1 MKRKIVIIGGVA
13 GGATA
18 AARLRRLNEEDE
30 IVIFEKGEY
39 ISFANCGLPYYIGGT
54 IQERDNLL
62 LETVGG
68 MAKKF
73 NVDIKNFSEVIK
85 INRDKKTISVKN
97 VQTNTIT
104 EESYD
109 KLIISTGAK
118 PIKPAIDGINKAEN
132 VFTLRNIPDM
142 DKIKAYINEHQVKK
156 ATVIGGGFIGLEM
169 MENLWDLG
177 IQVSLVEMS
186 DQVMAPIDF
195 EMAQSVHAHIDMHNV
210 NLILNDGVKAF
221 ENNGSQVRLNSGKVI
236 PTDMTILSI
245 GVMPENNLA
254 LDAKLE
260 TGVRGAIVVNDQLQT
275 SDPDIFA
282 VGDVI
287 EVTDFVNGSPT
298 VVPLAWPANRQG
310 RLVADHLNGMDVRYK
325 GTMGTS
331 VAKVFELT
339 VASAGNN
346 EKTLKRVG
354 TDYKVV
360 HIHPNSHAGYY
371 PGASPL
377 DIKLLF
383 GLDGKILGVQAVGME
398 GVEKRV
404 DVIATAMKLGATV
417 YDLPDLELAYAP
429 PYSSAKDPANIAGYV
444 ASNILEGT
452 IDTFQWHEVDVL
464 IKKGAF
470 LLDVREDFEWA
481 TGVLGN
487 AYTIPLGDIRDRMS
501 ELPKDETIYVFC
513 QVGHRG
519 YNAARILMQNGF
531 TVKNLDGGFKTYKQ
545 ANTTLTYKEEIP
557 EAAVHVQPAHATAP
571 AQAAANTIQVDACGL
586 QCPGPILKVKE
597 NMDKMVDGQELII
610 EASDFGFLSDIA
622 SWTKNTGNT
631 LISKEIDGKIVRAH
645 ISKGKTAPAVPATPV
660 AGFNPTAMAAQAA
673 QAPVLQETKDGATM
687 VVFSGDLDKALA
699 SFIIANG
706 AAAYGKQVTMFF
718 TFWGLNVIKRPERVN
733 VAKRGMER
741 MFDIMLPNHA
751 GQLPI
756 SKMNM
761 SGVGSKM
768 IQAVMKQKNV
778 DSLPVMI
785 AQAQKMGVKMVACTM
800 SMDIMGIKEEEII
813 AGVDFGGVATYIG
826 DTMDANLNL
835 FI

>member
-1 MKRKIVIIGGVA
+1 MP
-13 GGATA
+13 
-18 AARLRRLNEEDE
+18 
-30 IVIFEKGEY
+30 
-39 ISFANCGLPYYIGGT
+39 SW
-54 IQERDNLL
+54 
-62 LETVGG
+62 
-68 MAKKF
+68 
-73 NVDIKNFSEVIK
+73 
-85 INRDKKTISVKN
+85 KT
-97 VQTNTIT
+97 
-104 EESYD
+104 
-109 KLIISTGAK
+109 
-118 PIKPAIDGINKAEN
+118 
-132 VFTLRNIPDM
+132 
-142 DKIKAYINEHQVKK
+142 
-156 ATVIGGGFIGLEM
+156 GF
-169 MENLWDLG
+169 
-177 IQVSLVEMS
+177 
-186 DQVMAPIDF
+186 
-195 EMAQSVHAHIDMHNV
+195 
-210 NLILNDGVKAF
+210 
-221 ENNGSQVRLNSGKVI
+221 
-236 PTDMTILSI
+236 
-245 GVMPENNLA
+245 
-254 LDAKLE
+254 
-260 TGVRGAIVVNDQLQT
+260 RGAIVVNDQLQT

-339 VASAGNN
+339 VAAAGNN
-346 EKTLKRVG
+346 EKTLKRCG

-444 ASNILEGT
+444 ASNILEGK
-452 IDTFQWHEVDVL
+452 IDTFQWHEVDGL
-464 IKKGAF
+464 IEAGAF
-470 LLDVREDFEWA
+470 FLDVREDFELA

-487 AYTIPLGDIRDRMS
+487 AYTIPLGDIRARMS
-501 ELPKDETIYVFC
+501 ELPKDKTIHVFC

-531 TVKNLDGGFKTYKQ
+531 TVKNLDGGYKTYKQ
-545 ANTTLTYKEEIP
+545 ANTTLNYKEEAP
-557 EAAVHVQPAHATAP
+557 EEAVHVEPTHAKP
-571 AQAAANTIQVDACGL
+571 AQPVGNTIQVDACGL

-610 EASDFGFLSDIA
+610 EASDFGFLADIA
-622 SWTKNTGNT
+622 AWTKNTGNT
-631 LISKEIDGKIVRAH
+631 LLSKEIDGKIVRAH
-645 ISKGKTAPAVPATPV
+645 VAKGKTGAAAPAAP
-660 AGFNPTAMAAQAA
+660 AGFNAAAMAAQAA
-673 QAPVLQETKDGATM
+673 QAPVLQETKEGATM

-718 TFWGLNVIKRPERVN
+718 TFWGLNVIKRPEKVS
-733 VAKRGMER
+733 VAKRGMEK

-761 SGVGSKM
+761 GGMGSKM

-778 DSLPVMI
+778 DPLPVMI

-813 AGVDFGGVATYIG
+813 EGVDFGGVAAYIG

>member
-39 ISFANCGLPYYIGGT
+39 ISFANCGLPYHIGGT

-73 NVDIKNFSEVIK
+73 NIGIKNFSEVVK
-85 INRDKKTISVKN
+85 VNPAKKTITVKH
-97 VQTNTIT
+97 VKTGATT

-109 KLIISTGAK
+109 KLIISTGAR
-118 PIKPAIDGINKAEN
+118 PIKPSITGIEDAQNI
-132 VFTLRNIPDM
+132 FTLRNIPDM
-142 DKIKAYINEHQVKK
+142 DKIKAYITEHQVKR

-169 MENLWDLG
+169 MENLWELG

-195 EMAQSVHAHIDMHNV
+195 EMAQGVHAHIDMHNV
-210 NLILNDGVKAF
+210 QLILSDGVKAF
-221 ENNGSQVRLNSGKVI
+221 EENGSKVRLNSGKVLD
-236 PTDMTILSI
+236 TDMTILSI
-245 GVMPENNLA
+245 GVTPENELA
-254 LDAKLE
+254 VDAGLK
-260 TGVRGAIVVNDQLQT
+260 TGVRGSIVVNDQLQT

-339 VASAGNN
+339 VAAAGNS
-346 EKTLKRVG
+346 EKTLKNCG

-429 PYSSAKDPANIAGYV
+429 PYSSAKDPANIAGYA
-444 ASNILEGT
+444 ASNILEGKV
-452 IDTFQWHEVDVL
+452 DSFQWHEVDGL
-464 IKKGAF
+464 IESGAF
-470 LLDVREDFEWA
+470 FLDVREDFELA
-481 TGVLGN
+481 TGVLGD
-487 AYTIPLGDIRDRMS
+487 AYTIPLGDIRARMS
-501 ELPKDETIYVFC
+501 ELPKDKTIHVFC

-545 ANTTLTYKEEIP
+545 ANTTLNYKEEAP
-557 EAAVHVQPAHATAP
+557 EEAVHVEPTHAKP
-571 AQAAANTIQVDACGL
+571 AQPVGNTIQVDACGL

-610 EASDFGFLSDIA
+610 EASDFGFLADIA
-622 SWTKNTGNT
+622 AWTKNTGNT

-645 ISKGKTAPAVPATPV
+645 VAKGKAGAAAPAAP
-660 AGFNPTAMAAQAA
+660 AGFNAAAMAAQAA

-706 AAAYGKQVTMFF
+706 AAAYGKPVTMFF
-718 TFWGLNVIKRPERVN
+718 TFWGLNVIKRPKKVN

-778 DSLPVMI
+778 DSLPEMI

-813 AGVDFGGVATYIG
+813 EGVDFGGVAAYIG
-826 DTMDANLNL
+826 DTMDSNLNL

>member
-39 ISFANCGLPYYIGGT
+39 ISFANCGLPYHIGGV

-73 NVDIKNFSEVIK
+73 NIGIKNFSEVVK
-85 INRDKKTISVKN
+85 INRGKKTITVKHLI
-97 VQTNTIT
+97 TGATT

-118 PIKPAIDGINKAEN
+118 PIKPAITGIEDAQN

-142 DKIKAYINEHQVKK
+142 DKIKAYIAEHQVKR

-169 MENLWDLG
+169 MENLWELG
-177 IQVSLVEMS
+177 IHVSLVEMS
-186 DQVMAPIDF
+186 NQVMAPIDF

-210 NLILNDGVKAF
+210 NLILSDGVKAF
-221 ENNGSQVRLNSGKVI
+221 EENGMKVRLNSGKVLN
-236 PTDMTILSI
+236 TDMTILSI
-245 GVMPENNLA
+245 GGTPENDLA
-254 LDAKLE
+254 IESNLE
-260 TGVRGAIVVNDQLQT
+260 TGFRGAIVVNDQLQT

-339 VASAGNN
+339 VAAAGNN
-346 EKTLKRVG
+346 EKTLERIG

-452 IDTFQWHEVDVL
+452 IDTFQWHEVDGL
-464 IKKGAF
+464 IAKGAF
-470 LLDVREDFEWA
+470 LLDVREDFELA

-487 AYTIPLGDIRDRMS
+487 AYTIPLGDVRARMS
-501 ELPKDETIYVFC
+501 ELPKDQTIHVFC

-531 TVKNLDGGFKTYKQ
+531 TVKNLDGGYKTYKQ
-545 ANTTLTYKEEIP
+545 ANTTLNYKEEAP
-557 EAAVHVQPAHATAP
+557 EEAVHVEPTHTKPVQP
-571 AQAAANTIQVDACGL
+571 AANTIQVDACGL

-597 NMDKMVDGQELII
+597 NIDKMVDGQELII
-610 EASDFGFLSDIA
+610 EASDFGFLADIA
-622 SWTKNTGNT
+622 AWTKNTGNT

-645 ISKGKTAPAVPATPV
+645 VAKGKAGAAAP
-660 AGFNPTAMAAQAA
+660 AGFNQATLAAQAA

-706 AAAYGKQVTMFF
+706 AAAYGKPVTMFF
-718 TFWGLNVIKRPERVN
+718 TFWGLNVIKRPEKVS
-733 VAKRGMER
+733 VAKRGMEK

-751 GQLPI
+751 GKLPI

-761 SGVGSKM
+761 GGMGSKM

-778 DSLPVMI
+778 DPLPVMI

-813 AGVDFGGVATYIG
+813 EGVDFGGVAAYIG

>member
-39 ISFANCGLPYYIGGT
+39 ISFANCGLPYHIGGV

-73 NVDIKNFSEVIK
+73 NIGIKNFSEVVK
-85 INRDKKTISVKN
+85 INRGKKTITVKH
-97 VQTNTIT
+97 VITGAMT

-118 PIKPAIDGINKAEN
+118 PIKPAIEGIEDAQN

-142 DKIKAYINEHQVKK
+142 DKIKAYITEHQVKR

-169 MENLWDLG
+169 MENLWELG
-177 IQVSLVEMS
+177 IHVSLVEMS

-210 NLILNDGVKAF
+210 QLILSDGVKAF
-221 ENNGSQVRLNSGKVI
+221 EENGMKVRLNSGKI
-236 PTDMTILSI
+236 LDTDMTILSI
-245 GVMPENNLA
+245 GVTPENDLA
-254 LDAKLE
+254 IESNLE
-260 TGVRGAIVVNDQLQT
+260 TGFRGAIVVNDQLQT

-339 VASAGNN
+339 VAAAGNN
-346 EKTLKRVG
+346 EKTLERLS

-452 IDTFQWHEVDVL
+452 IDTFQWYEVDGL
-464 IKKGAF
+464 IAGGAF
-470 LLDVREDFEWA
+470 LLDVREDFELA

-487 AYTIPLGDIRDRMS
+487 AYTIPLGDVRARMS
-501 ELPKDETIYVFC
+501 ELPKDQTIYVFC

-531 TVKNLDGGFKTYKQ
+531 TVKNLDGGYKTYKQ
-545 ANTTLTYKEEIP
+545 ANTTLNYKEEAP
-557 EAAVHVQPAHATAP
+557 EEAVHVEPTHAKP
-571 AQAAANTIQVDACGL
+571 AQPAANTIQVDACGL

-597 NMDKMVDGQELII
+597 NIDKMVDGQELII
-610 EASDFGFLSDIA
+610 EASDFGFLADIA
-622 SWTKNTGNT
+622 AWTKNTGNT

-645 ISKGKTAPAVPATPV
+645 VAKGKAGAAAPT
-660 AGFNPTAMAAQAA
+660 GFNQAALAAQAA

-706 AAAYGKQVTMFF
+706 AAAYGKPVTMFF
-718 TFWGLNVIKRPERVN
+718 TFWGLNVIKRPEKVS
-733 VAKRGMER
+733 VAKRGMEK

-751 GQLPI
+751 GKLPI

-761 SGVGSKM
+761 GGMGSKM

-778 DSLPVMI
+778 DPLPVMI

-813 AGVDFGGVATYIG
+813 AGVDFGGVAAYIG

>member
-39 ISFANCGLPYYIGGT
+39 ISFANCGLPYHIGGV

-73 NVDIKNFSEVIK
+73 NIGIKNFSEVVK
-85 INRDKKTISVKN
+85 INRGKKTITVKH
-97 VQTNTIT
+97 VITGATT

-109 KLIISTGAK
+109 KLIISTGAR
-118 PIKPAIDGINKAEN
+118 PIKPAIDGIEAAQN

-142 DKIKAYINEHQVKK
+142 DKIKAYINEHQVKR

-169 MENLWDLG
+169 MENLWELG
-177 IQVSLVEMS
+177 IHVSLVEMS

-210 NLILNDGVKAF
+210 NLILSDGVKAF
-221 ENNGSQVRLNSGKVI
+221 EENGSKVRLNSGKVLD
-236 PTDMTILSI
+236 TDMTILSI
-245 GVMPENNLA
+245 GVTPENELA
-254 LDAKLE
+254 TDADLE
-260 TGVRGAIVVNDQLQT
+260 TGFRGAIVVNDQLQT

-339 VASAGNN
+339 VAAAGNN
-346 EKTLKRVG
+346 EKTLKRCG

-444 ASNILEGT
+444 ASNILEGK
-452 IDTFQWHEVDVL
+452 IDTFQWHEVDGL
-464 IKKGAF
+464 IEAGAF
-470 LLDVREDFEWA
+470 FLDVREDFELA

-487 AYTIPLGDIRDRMS
+487 AYTIPLGDIRARMS
-501 ELPKDETIYVFC
+501 ELPKDKTIYVFC

-531 TVKNLDGGFKTYKQ
+531 TVKNLDGGYKTYKQ
-545 ANTTLTYKEEIP
+545 ANTTLNYKEEAP
-557 EAAVHVQPAHATAP
+557 EEAVHVEPTHAKP
-571 AQAAANTIQVDACGL
+571 AQPVGNTIQVDACGL

-610 EASDFGFLSDIA
+610 EASDFGFLADIA
-622 SWTKNTGNT
+622 AWTKNTGNT
-631 LISKEIDGKIVRAH
+631 LLSKEIDGKIVRAH
-645 ISKGKTAPAVPATPV
+645 VAKGKAGAAAPAAP
-660 AGFNPTAMAAQAA
+660 AGFNAAAMAAQAA

-718 TFWGLNVIKRPERVN
+718 TFWGLNVIKRPEKVS
-733 VAKRGMER
+733 VAKRGMEK

-761 SGVGSKM
+761 GGMGSKM

-778 DSLPVMI
+778 DPLPVMI
-785 AQAQKMGVKMVACTM
+785 AQAQKMGVKMIACTM

-813 AGVDFGGVATYIG
+813 EGVDFGGVATYIG

>member
-39 ISFANCGLPYYIGGT
+39 ISFANCGLPYHIGGV

-73 NVDIKNFSEVIK
+73 NIGINNFSEVVK
-85 INRDKKTISVKN
+85 INRGKKTITVKH
-97 VQTNTIT
+97 VITGATT

-109 KLIISTGAK
+109 KLIISTGAR
-118 PIKPAIDGINKAEN
+118 PIKPAIDGIEDTQN

-142 DKIKAYINEHQVKK
+142 DKIKAYINEHQVKR

-169 MENLWDLG
+169 MENLWELG
-177 IQVSLVEMS
+177 IHVSLVEMS

-210 NLILNDGVKAF
+210 NLILSDGVKAF
-221 ENNGSQVRLNSGKVI
+221 ENNGSKVRLNSGKVLD
-236 PTDMTILSI
+236 TDMTILSI
-245 GVMPENNLA
+245 GVTPENELA
-254 LDAKLE
+254 TDAELE
-260 TGVRGAIVVNDQLQT
+260 TGFRGAIVVNDQLQT

-287 EVTDFVNGSPT
+287 EVTDFVNGSKT

-339 VASAGNN
+339 VAAAGNN
-346 EKTLKRVG
+346 EKTLKQCG

-444 ASNILEGT
+444 ASNILEGKV
-452 IDTFQWHEVDVL
+452 DSFQWHEVDGL
-464 IKKGAF
+464 IASGAF
-470 LLDVREDFEWA
+470 LLDVREDFELA

-487 AYTIPLGDIRDRMS
+487 AYTIPLGDIRARMS
-501 ELPKDETIYVFC
+501 ELPKDKTI
-513 QVGHRG
+513 
-519 YNAARILMQNGF
+519 
-531 TVKNLDGGFKTYKQ
+531 
-545 ANTTLTYKEEIP
+545 
-557 EAAVHVQPAHATAP
+557 HVCSAKSATAATTRP
-571 AQAAANTIQVDACGL
+571 A
-586 QCPGPILKVKE
+586 
-597 NMDKMVDGQELII
+597 
-610 EASDFGFLSDIA
+610 S
-622 SWTKNTGNT
+622 
-631 LISKEIDGKIVRAH
+631 
-645 ISKGKTAPAVPATPV
+645 
-660 AGFNPTAMAAQAA
+660 
-673 QAPVLQETKDGATM
+673 
-687 VVFSGDLDKALA
+687 
-699 SFIIANG
+699 
-706 AAAYGKQVTMFF
+706 
-718 TFWGLNVIKRPERVN
+718 
-733 VAKRGMER
+733 
-741 MFDIMLPNHA
+741 
-751 GQLPI
+751 
-756 SKMNM
+756 
-761 SGVGSKM
+761 
-768 IQAVMKQKNV
+768 
-778 DSLPVMI
+778 
-785 AQAQKMGVKMVACTM
+785 
-800 SMDIMGIKEEEII
+800 
-813 AGVDFGGVATYIG
+813 
-826 DTMDANLNL
+826 
-835 FI
+835 

>member
-39 ISFANCGLPYYIGGT
+39 ISFANCGLPYHIGGV

-73 NVDIKNFSEVIK
+73 NIGIKNFSEVVK
-85 INRDKKTISVKN
+85 INRGQKTITVKH
-97 VQTNTIT
+97 VITGATT

-109 KLIISTGAK
+109 KLIISTGAR
-118 PIKPAIDGINKAEN
+118 PIKPAIDGIEEAQN

-142 DKIKAYINEHQVKK
+142 DKIKAYINEHQVKR

-169 MENLWDLG
+169 MENLWELG
-177 IQVSLVEMS
+177 IHVSLVEMS

-221 ENNGSQVRLNSGKVI
+221 EENGSKVRLNSGKVLD
-236 PTDMTILSI
+236 TDMTILSI
-245 GVMPENNLA
+245 GVTPENELA
-254 LDAKLE
+254 TDAELE
-260 TGVRGAIVVNDQLQT
+260 TGFRGAIVVNDQLQT

-287 EVTDFVNGSPT
+287 EVTDFVNGSKT

-339 VASAGNN
+339 VAAAGNN
-346 EKTLKRVG
+346 EKTLKRCG

-429 PYSSAKDPANIAGYV
+429 PYSSAKDPANISGYV
-444 ASNILEGT
+444 ASNILEGK
-452 IDTFQWHEVDVL
+452 IDTFQWHEVDGL
-464 IKKGAF
+464 IAAGAF
-470 LLDVREDFEWA
+470 FLDVREDFELA

-487 AYTIPLGDIRDRMS
+487 AYTIPLGDIRARMS
-501 ELPKDETIYVFC
+501 ELPKDKTIHVFC

-531 TVKNLDGGFKTYKQ
+531 TVKNLDGGYKTYKQ
-545 ANTTLTYKEEIP
+545 ANTTLNYKEEAP
-557 EAAVHVQPAHATAP
+557 EEAVHVEPTHAKP
-571 AQAAANTIQVDACGL
+571 AQPVGNTIQVDACGL

-610 EASDFGFLSDIA
+610 EASDFGFLADIA
-622 SWTKNTGNT
+622 AWTKNTGNT
-631 LISKEIDGKIVRAH
+631 LLSKEIDGKIVRAH
-645 ISKGKTAPAVPATPV
+645 VAKGKAGAATPAAP
-660 AGFNPTAMAAQAA
+660 AGFNAAAMAAQAA

-718 TFWGLNVIKRPERVN
+718 TFWGLNVIKRPEKVS
-733 VAKRGMER
+733 VAKRGMEK

-761 SGVGSKM
+761 GGMGSKM

-778 DSLPVMI
+778 DPLPVMI

-813 AGVDFGGVATYIG
+813 EGVDFGGVAAYIG

>member
-39 ISFANCGLPYYIGGT
+39 ISFANCGLPYHIGGV

-73 NVDIKNFSEVIK
+73 NIGIKNFSEVVK
-85 INRDKKTISVKN
+85 INRAKKTITVKH
-97 VQTNTIT
+97 VLTGATT

-118 PIKPAIDGINKAEN
+118 PIKPAIEGIEDAQN

-142 DKIKAYINEHQVKK
+142 DKIKAYITEHQVKR

-169 MENLWDLG
+169 MENLWELG
-177 IQVSLVEMS
+177 IHVSLVEMS

-221 ENNGSQVRLNSGKVI
+221 EENGIESPLEQRQSAEYGHDDPFHRRDTRKR
-236 PTDMTILSI
+236 I
-245 GVMPENNLA
+245 GYRIRPW
-254 LDAKLE
+254 K
-260 TGVRGAIVVNDQLQT
+260 TGFRGAIVVNDQLQT

-287 EVTDFVNGSPT
+287 EVTDFVNGRPT

-310 RLVADHLNGMDVRYK
+310 RLGSRSLERHGCPLQRHD
-325 GTMGTS
+325 
-331 VAKVFELT
+331 
-339 VASAGNN
+339 GNFRR
-346 EKTLKRVG
+346 ESFRVDGGGSRKQRENLERLG

-444 ASNILEGT
+444 ASNMLEGT
-452 IDTFQWHEVDVL
+452 IDTFQWHEVDGL
-464 IKKGAF
+464 IAKGAF
-470 LLDVREDFEWA
+470 LLDVREDFELA

-487 AYTIPLGDIRDRMS
+487 AYTIPLGDIRARMS
-501 ELPKDETIYVFC
+501 ELPKDKTIYVFC

-531 TVKNLDGGFKTYKQ
+531 TVKNLDGGYKTYKQ
-545 ANTTLTYKEEIP
+545 ANTTLNYKEEAP
-557 EAAVHVQPAHATAP
+557 EEAVHVEPTHAKP
-571 AQAAANTIQVDACGL
+571 AQPVGNTIQVDACGL

-610 EASDFGFLSDIA
+610 EASDFGFLADIA
-622 SWTKNTGNT
+622 AWTKNTGNT

-645 ISKGKTAPAVPATPV
+645 VSKGKGGAAAPAAPT
-660 AGFNPTAMAAQAA
+660 GFNQAALAAQAA

-706 AAAYGKQVTMFF
+706 AAAYGKPVTMFF
-718 TFWGLNVIKRPERVN
+718 TFWGLNVIKRPEKVS
-733 VAKRGMER
+733 VAKRGMEK

-761 SGVGSKM
+761 GGVGSKM

-778 DSLPVMI
+778 DPV
-785 AQAQKMGVKMVACTM
+785 CR
-800 SMDIMGIKEEEII
+800 S
-813 AGVDFGGVATYIG
+813 
-826 DTMDANLNL
+826 
-835 FI
+835 

>member
-39 ISFANCGLPYYIGGT
+39 ISFANCGLPYHIGGV

-73 NVDIKNFSEVIK
+73 NIGIKNFSEVVK
-85 INRDKKTISVKN
+85 INRGKKTITVKH
-97 VQTNTIT
+97 VITGATT

-118 PIKPAIDGINKAEN
+118 PIKPAIEGIEDAQN

-142 DKIKAYINEHQVKK
+142 DKIKAYITEHQVKR

-169 MENLWDLG
+169 MENLWELG
-177 IQVSLVEMS
+177 IHVSLVEMS

-221 ENNGSQVRLNSGKVI
+221 ENNGSKVRLNSGKVLD
-236 PTDMTILSI
+236 TDMTILSI
-245 GVMPENNLA
+245 GVTPENDLA
-254 LDAKLE
+254 VESNLE
-260 TGVRGAIVVNDQLQT
+260 TGFRGAIVVNDQLQT

-339 VASAGNN
+339 VAAAGNN
-346 EKTLKRVG
+346 EKTLKRCG

-452 IDTFQWHEVDVL
+452 IDTFQWHEVDGL
-464 IKKGAF
+464 IASGAF
-470 LLDVREDFEWA
+470 FLDVREDFELA

-487 AYTIPLGDIRDRMS
+487 AYTIPLGDIRARMS
-501 ELPKDETIYVFC
+501 ELPKDKTIYVFC

-531 TVKNLDGGFKTYKQ
+531 TVKNLDGGYKTYKQ
-545 ANTTLTYKEEIP
+545 ANTTLNYKEEAP
-557 EAAVHVQPAHATAP
+557 EEAVHVEPTHAKP
-571 AQAAANTIQVDACGL
+571 AQPVGNTIQVDACGL

-610 EASDFGFLSDIA
+610 EASDFGFLADIA
-622 SWTKNTGNT
+622 AWTKNTGNT

-645 ISKGKTAPAVPATPV
+645 VAKGRAGVAAP
-660 AGFNPTAMAAQAA
+660 AGFNQAALAAQAA

-706 AAAYGKQVTMFF
+706 AAAYGKPVTMFF
-718 TFWGLNVIKRPERVN
+718 TFWGLNVIKRPEKVS

-813 AGVDFGGVATYIG
+813 DGVDFGGVAAYIG

>member
-39 ISFANCGLPYYIGGT
+39 ISFANCGLPYHIGGV

-73 NVDIKNFSEVIK
+73 NIGIKNFSEVVK
-85 INRDKKTISVKN
+85 INRGKKTITVKH
-97 VQTNTIT
+97 VITGATT

-118 PIKPAIDGINKAEN
+118 PIKPAITGIEEAQN

-142 DKIKAYINEHQVKK
+142 DKIKAYITEHQVKR

-169 MENLWDLG
+169 MENLWELG
-177 IQVSLVEMS
+177 IHVSLVEMS

-210 NLILNDGVKAF
+210 NLILSDGVKAF
-221 ENNGSQVRLNSGKVI
+221 EENGSKVRLNSGKVLD
-236 PTDMTILSI
+236 TDMTILSI
-245 GVMPENNLA
+245 GVTPENELA
-254 LDAKLE
+254 TDAELE
-260 TGVRGAIVVNDQLQT
+260 TGFRGAIVVNDQLQT

-287 EVTDFVNGSPT
+287 EVTDFVNGSKT

-339 VASAGNN
+339 VAAAGNS
-346 EKTLKRVG
+346 EKTLKRCG

-444 ASNILEGT
+444 ASNILEGK
-452 IDTFQWHEVDVL
+452 IDTFQWHEVDGL
-464 IKKGAF
+464 IEAGAF
-470 LLDVREDFEWA
+470 FLDVREDFELA

-487 AYTIPLGDIRDRMS
+487 AYTIPLGDIRARMS
-501 ELPKDETIYVFC
+501 ELPKDKTIHVFC

-531 TVKNLDGGFKTYKQ
+531 TVKNLDGGYKTYKQ
-545 ANTTLTYKEEIP
+545 ANTTLNYKEEAP
-557 EAAVHVQPAHATAP
+557 EEAVHVEPTHAKP
-571 AQAAANTIQVDACGL
+571 AQPVGNTIQVDACGL

-610 EASDFGFLSDIA
+610 EASDFGFLADIA
-622 SWTKNTGNT
+622 AWTKNTGNT

-645 ISKGKTAPAVPATPV
+645 VAKGRAGAAAPAAPT
-660 AGFNPTAMAAQAA
+660 GFNQAALAAQAA

-706 AAAYGKQVTMFF
+706 AAAYGKPVTMFF
-718 TFWGLNVIKRPERVN
+718 TFWGLNVIKRPEKVS
-733 VAKRGMER
+733 VAKRGMEK

-761 SGVGSKM
+761 GGMGSKM

-778 DSLPVMI
+778 DPLPVMI

>member
-39 ISFANCGLPYYIGGT
+39 ISFANCGLPYHIGGV

-73 NVDIKNFSEVIK
+73 NIGIKNFSEVVK
-85 INRDKKTISVKN
+85 INRGSKTITVKH
-97 VQTNTIT
+97 VITGATT

-109 KLIISTGAK
+109 KLIISTGAR
-118 PIKPAIDGINKAEN
+118 PIKPAITGIEDAQN

-142 DKIKAYINEHQVKK
+142 DKIKAYINEHQVKR

-169 MENLWDLG
+169 MENLWELG
-177 IQVSLVEMS
+177 IHVSLVEMS

-210 NLILNDGVKAF
+210 QLILSDGVKAF
-221 ENNGSQVRLNSGKVI
+221 EENGMKVRLNSGNVLD
-236 PTDMTILSI
+236 TDMTILSI
-245 GVMPENNLA
+245 GVTPENDLA
-254 LDAKLE
+254 TDAELE
-260 TGVRGAIVVNDQLQT
+260 TGFRGAIVVNDQLQT

-287 EVTDFVNGSPT
+287 EVTDFVNGSKT

-339 VASAGNN
+339 VAAAGNN
-346 EKTLKRVG
+346 EKTLERLG

-452 IDTFQWHEVDVL
+452 IDTFQWHEVDGL
-464 IKKGAF
+464 IASGAF
-470 LLDVREDFEWA
+470 FLDVREDFELA

-487 AYTIPLGDIRDRMS
+487 AYTIPLGDIRARMS
-501 ELPKDETIYVFC
+501 ELPKDQTIYVFC

-531 TVKNLDGGFKTYKQ
+531 TVKNLDGGYKTYKQ
-545 ANTTLTYKEEIP
+545 ANTTLNYKEEAP
-557 EAAVHVQPAHATAP
+557 EEAVHVEPTHAKPVQPVG
-571 AQAAANTIQVDACGL
+571 NTIQVDACGL

-597 NMDKMVDGQELII
+597 NIDKMVDGQELII
-610 EASDFGFLSDIA
+610 EASDFGFLADIA
-622 SWTKNTGNT
+622 AWTKNTGNT

-645 ISKGKTAPAVPATPV
+645 VAKGKAGTAAATAP

-706 AAAYGKQVTMFF
+706 AAAYGKPVTMFF
-718 TFWGLNVIKRPERVN
+718 TFWGLNVIKRPEKVS
-733 VAKRGMER
+733 VAKRDMEK
-741 MFDIMLPNHA
+741 MFDIMLPKHA
-751 GQLPI
+751 GKLPI
-756 SKMNM
+756 SQMNM
-761 SGVGSKM
+761 GGMGSKM

-778 DSLPVMI
+778 DSIPVMI

-813 AGVDFGGVATYIG
+813 EGVDFGGVATYIG

>member
-39 ISFANCGLPYYIGGT
+39 ISFANCGLPYHIGGT

-73 NVDIKNFSEVIK
+73 NIGIKNFSEVVK
-85 INRDKKTISVKN
+85 VNPAKKTITVKH
-97 VQTNTIT
+97 VKTGATT

-109 KLIISTGAK
+109 KLIISTGAR
-118 PIKPAIDGINKAEN
+118 PIKPAIDGIEDAQN

-142 DKIKAYINEHQVKK
+142 DKIKAYITEHQVKR

-169 MENLWDLG
+169 MENLWELG
-177 IQVSLVEMS
+177 IHVSLVEMS

-210 NLILNDGVKAF
+210 QLILSDGVKAF
-221 ENNGSQVRLNSGKVI
+221 EENGSKVRLNSGKVLD
-236 PTDMTILSI
+236 TDMTILSI
-245 GVMPENNLA
+245 GVTPENELA
-254 LDAKLE
+254 VDAGLK
-260 TGVRGAIVVNDQLQT
+260 TGVRGSIVVNDQLQT

-287 EVTDFVNGSPT
+287 EVIDFVNGSKT

-339 VASAGNN
+339 VAAAGNN
-346 EKTLKRVG
+346 EKTLKRCG

-444 ASNILEGT
+444 ASNILEGK
-452 IDTFQWHEVDVL
+452 IDTFQWHEVDGL
-464 IKKGAF
+464 IASGAF
-470 LLDVREDFEWA
+470 FLDVREDFELA

-487 AYTIPLGDIRDRMS
+487 AYTIPLGDIRARMS
-501 ELPKDETIYVFC
+501 ELPKDKTIYVFC

-531 TVKNLDGGFKTYKQ
+531 TVKNLDGGYKTYKQ
-545 ANTTLTYKEEIP
+545 ANTTLNYKEEAP
-557 EAAVHVQPAHATAP
+557 EEAVHVEPTHAKP
-571 AQAAANTIQVDACGL
+571 AQPVGNTIQVDACGL

-610 EASDFGFLSDIA
+610 EASDFGFLADIA
-622 SWTKNTGNT
+622 AWTKNTGNT
-631 LISKEIDGKIVRAH
+631 LLSKEIDGKIVRAH
-645 ISKGKTAPAVPATPV
+645 VAKGKAGAAAPAAP
-660 AGFNPTAMAAQAA
+660 AGFNAAAMAAQAA

-718 TFWGLNVIKRPERVN
+718 TFWGLNVIKRPEKVS
-733 VAKRGMER
+733 VAKRGMEK

-761 SGVGSKM
+761 GGMGSKM

-778 DSLPVMI
+778 DPLPVMI

-813 AGVDFGGVATYIG
+813 EGVDFGGVATYIG

>member
-1 MKRKIVIIGGVA
+1 MKHVLT
-13 GGATA
+13 GAT
-18 AARLRRLNEEDE
+18 
-30 IVIFEKGEY
+30 
-39 ISFANCGLPYYIGGT
+39 
-54 IQERDNLL
+54 
-62 LETVGG
+62 
-68 MAKKF
+68 
-73 NVDIKNFSEVIK
+73 
-85 INRDKKTISVKN
+85 
-97 VQTNTIT
+97 T

-118 PIKPAIDGINKAEN
+118 PIKPAITGIEEAEN

-142 DKIKAYINEHQVKK
+142 DKIKAYITEHQVKR

-169 MENLWDLG
+169 MENLWELG
-177 IQVSLVEMS
+177 IHVSLVEMS

-221 ENNGSQVRLNSGKVI
+221 ENNGSKVRLNSGKVLN
-236 PTDMTILSI
+236 TDMTILSI
-245 GVMPENNLA
+245 GVTPENELA
-254 LDAKLE
+254 VESDLK
-260 TGVRGAIVVNDQLQT
+260 TGFRGAIVVNDQLQT

-287 EVTDFVNGSPT
+287 EVTDFVNGKPT

-339 VASAGNN
+339 VAAAGNN
-346 EKTLKRVG
+346 EKTLNG
-354 TDYKVV
+354 SDTDYKVV

-452 IDTFQWHEVDVL
+452 IDTFQWHEVDGL
-464 IKKGAF
+464 IAKGAF
-470 LLDVREDFEWA
+470 LLDVREDFELA

-487 AYTIPLGDIRDRMS
+487 AYTIPLGDIRARMS
-501 ELPKDETIYVFC
+501 ELPKDKTIYVFC

-531 TVKNLDGGFKTYKQ
+531 TVKNLDGGYKTYKQ
-545 ANTTLTYKEEIP
+545 AKTTLTYQEDVP
-557 EAAVHVQPAHATAP
+557 EAAVHVEPTHAKPAAQPVG
-571 AQAAANTIQVDACGL
+571 NTIQVDACGL

-610 EASDFGFLSDIA
+610 EASDFGFLADIA
-622 SWTKNTGNT
+622 AWTKNTGNT
-631 LISKEIDGKIVRAH
+631 MISKEIDGKIVRAH
-645 ISKGKTAPAVPATPV
+645 ISKGKAAPAVPAT
-660 AGFNPTAMAAQAA
+660 GFNPAAMAAQAA

-706 AAAYGKQVTMFF
+706 AAAYGKPVTMFF
-718 TFWGLNVIKRPERVN
+718 TFWGLNVIKRPEKVS

>member
-39 ISFANCGLPYYIGGT
+39 ISFANCGLPYHIGGV

-68 MAKKF
+68 LAKKF
-73 NVDIKNFSEVIK
+73 NIGIKNFSEVVK
-85 INRDKKTISVKN
+85 INRGKKTITVKH
-97 VQTNTIT
+97 VITGATT

-118 PIKPAIDGINKAEN
+118 PIKPAIEGIEDAQN

-142 DKIKAYINEHQVKK
+142 DKIKAYITEHQVKR

-169 MENLWDLG
+169 MENLWELG
-177 IQVSLVEMS
+177 IHVSLVEMS

-210 NLILNDGVKAF
+210 NLILSDGVKAF
-221 ENNGSQVRLNSGKVI
+221 EENGMKVRLNSGKVLN
-236 PTDMTILSI
+236 TDMTILSI
-245 GVMPENNLA
+245 GVTPENDLA
-254 LDAKLE
+254 IESNLE
-260 TGVRGAIVVNDQLQT
+260 TGFRGAIVVNDQLQT

-339 VASAGNN
+339 VAAAGNN
-346 EKTLKRVG
+346 EKTLERLG

-452 IDTFQWHEVDVL
+452 IDTFQWHEVDGL
-464 IKKGAF
+464 IAGGAF
-470 LLDVREDFEWA
+470 LLDVREDFELA

-487 AYTIPLGDIRDRMS
+487 AYTIPLGDVRARMS
-501 ELPKDETIYVFC
+501 ELPKDQTIYVFC

-531 TVKNLDGGFKTYKQ
+531 TVKNLDGGYKTYKQ
-545 ANTTLTYKEEIP
+545 ANTTLNYKEEAP
-557 EAAVHVQPAHATAP
+557 EEAVHVEPTHAKP
-571 AQAAANTIQVDACGL
+571 AQPVGNTIQVDACGL

-597 NMDKMVDGQELII
+597 NIDKMVDGQELII
-610 EASDFGFLSDIA
+610 EASDFGFLADIA
-622 SWTKNTGNT
+622 AWTKNTGNT

-645 ISKGKTAPAVPATPV
+645 VAKGKAGAAAPT
-660 AGFNPTAMAAQAA
+660 GFNQAALAAQAA

-706 AAAYGKQVTMFF
+706 AAAYGKPVTMFF
-718 TFWGLNVIKRPERVN
+718 TFWGLNVIKRPEKVS

-813 AGVDFGGVATYIG
+813 AGVDFGGVAAYIG